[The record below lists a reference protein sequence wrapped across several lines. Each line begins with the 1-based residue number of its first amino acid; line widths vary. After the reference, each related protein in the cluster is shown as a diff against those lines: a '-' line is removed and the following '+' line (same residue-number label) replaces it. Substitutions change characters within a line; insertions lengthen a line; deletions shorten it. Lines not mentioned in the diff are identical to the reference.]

1 MKKSYL
7 LTSVILFFIVSSCSE
22 ATREGDNPESSQPV
36 MTAETQMRNLSDTRT
51 VSAPVI
57 AYKRVYITAR
67 TAGQVLEVN
76 FEEGDM
82 VRSGQVLARLDTR
95 RQEAQLRN
103 AQARLVEARQNF
115 NRQKALFDEQ
125 VITAAEFENAT
136 LMLEQAESDVQF
148 QKVEVDLG
156 TITSPIHAVVSARLI
171 EPGTTVNTNDRL
183 FTIENHDLLV
193 VRPALSELD
202 VAQLEKGQQLDLMFD
217 VLGEDSYP
225 GTIRRIFPAADGITR
240 LFTVEVEIHQDKIP
254 AKVRP
259 GYLART
265 RFTLDNRT
273 NVITVPNEAIVNKDN
288 KTVVFVIRD
297 ERAHEIQVETGIERD
312 GFTEILSGLQE
323 GEKVAAGN
331 ISRLEDQR
339 KVTVAGTFK
348 RYGFRE

>member
-1 MKKSYL
+1 MKRPYL
-7 LTSVILFFIVSSCSE
+7 LTSIILFFILYSCGE
-22 ATREGDNPESSQPV
+22 ATPEGEKTESSQPV
-36 MTAETQMRNLSDTRT
+36 MTAETQIRNLSDTRT

-76 FEEGDM
+76 FEEGDL
-82 VRSGQVLARLDTR
+82 VRPGQVLARLDTR

-115 NRQKALFDEQ
+115 SRQKALYDEQ
-125 VITAAEFENAT
+125 VITDAEFENAT

-156 TITSPIHAVVSARLI
+156 IITSPINAVVSARLI

-202 VAQLEKGQQLDLMFD
+202 VAQLKKGQQLDLMFD

-240 LFTVEVEIHQDKIP
+240 LFTVEVEIYQDKIP
-254 AKVRP
+254 EKVRP

-273 NVITVPNEAIVNKDN
+273 DVIAVPNEAIVNQDSK
-288 KTVVFVIRD
+288 KIVFVIRD
-297 ERAHEIQVETGIERD
+297 ERAHETEVETGIERD

-323 GEKVAAGN
+323 GEIVAAGN
-331 ISRLEDQR
+331 ISRLQDQS